1 MITTSKDAFRVIGIQ
16 TDDTLILEDDNF
28 IKLEQDELEKAK
40 LSAKPVDT
48 LSDETL
54 LIFNS
59 GILRTEGDDIVLV
72 QKGQGKKLQLMNTK
86 SDTRTEEYREQR
98 ARKAYLAT
106 TCQPEASF
114 DLSIAA
120 QYQEPSDE
128 EIKALNK
135 RLK

>member
-48 LSDETL
+48 LSDETP
-54 LIFNS
+54 LIFNG

-72 QKGQGKKLQLMNTK
+72 QKGQGKKLQLVNTK

-98 ARKAYLAT
+98 ARGAYLAT

-114 DLSIAA
+114 DLFIAA
-120 QYQEPSDE
+120 QH
-128 EIKALNK
+128 
-135 RLK
+135 